1 MHRKLLIAAAALAII
16 ATIVTAAGCGGSST
30 TSSQSSTSDASSATQ
45 AASSTQ
51 TTQDQSQNPDK
62 GQGKNGP
69 RMDNTRL
76 LARVAEILNVSV
88 DNLTTAYNNAMPKR
102 TDGTGTPPS
111 GMPPTGTQRSGT
123 PPADDGTQPGGTPP
137 ADGQKGQ
144 PREFSLPDDV
154 IQQIASELSL
164 STDTVSSAFK
174 QAMSELQ
181 ASSTK

>member
-1 MHRKLLIAAAALAII
+1 MHRKLLIVAAALTII

-30 TSSQSSTSDASSATQ
+30 TTSQPSISDTQSATQ

-51 TTQDQSQNPDK
+51 TAQAQSQNQDK
-62 GQGKNGP
+62 GQGQKGP
-69 RMDNTRL
+69 QMDNTKL

-88 DNLTTAYNNAMPKR
+88 DTLTTAYNNAMPQR

-111 GMPPTGTQRSGT
+111 GTPPTGTPPSGT
-123 PPADDGTQPGGTPP
+123 PPAGDGIQPGGTPP
-137 ADGQKGQ
+137 TDGQRQPGQ
-144 PREFSLPDDV
+144 FSLPDDI
-154 IQQIASELSL
+154 IQQIATELGL